1 MCKLKQGESTPTSH
15 IESRDERENWLK
27 NCELR
32 FEYEKLRWN
41 PALFSSTSRIPAMK
55 VFHLRKMPKKNRE
68 WGEEETKNF
77 KITSKLIEKVKCEHH
92 HLTHECVLQ
101 LTTIDIALLD
111 DFLGD
116 FGVIIQCEFILREL
130 FHDLQY
136 IRLADELKNEF

>member
-1 MCKLKQGESTPTSH
+1 
-15 IESRDERENWLK
+15 
-27 NCELR
+27 
-32 FEYEKLRWN
+32 
-41 PALFSSTSRIPAMK
+41 MK
-55 VFHLRKMPKKNRE
+55 VFHLRKVPKKIESEEKKKKLQNYFKAHRE
-68 WGEEETKNF
+68 GEMWDD
-77 KITSKLIEKVKCEHH
+77 H
-92 HLTHECVLQ
+92 HLTHECVRQ